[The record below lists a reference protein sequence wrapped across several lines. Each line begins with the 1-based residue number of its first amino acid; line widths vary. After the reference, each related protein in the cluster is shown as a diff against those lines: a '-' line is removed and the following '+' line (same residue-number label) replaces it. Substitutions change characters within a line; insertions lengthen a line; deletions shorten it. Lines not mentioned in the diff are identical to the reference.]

1 MKKFCQLLRVQAM
14 KIINFKE
21 KNEIINKRTARV
33 KGKIQISVIFVKKD
47 LKISISK
54 IKSIVKLEIIVIMQ
68 NNIEMLHISYVI

>member
-1 MKKFCQLLRVQAM
+1 MKKFCHLLRVHAM

-54 IKSIVKLEIIVIMQ
+54 IKNIVKLEIIVIMQ
-68 NNIEMLHISYVI
+68 NNIEVLHISYVI

>member
-1 MKKFCQLLRVQAM
+1 MKRFCQLLRVQAM